1 MRPLFLSLVL
11 LLGVSCTKDPKPR
24 PPPQTRFVY
33 PSGLVHRDVP
43 GKTDGVLYVASANFD
58 RCFDE
63 GSVIALD
70 LDTVGADHSGLPAFG
85 SPVGASGPVQIPD
98 LNVGSNAYVQIQSFA
113 GQMALWAPADRPPR
127 LFVPTRAEGSYLN
140 AIDITDGDTTLQCAQ
155 GGTNCLNGALSLAS
169 VSGEVDGHPRA
180 ESPIGVTVAPD
191 APEVWVT
198 HTQGADSPIR
208 SATNVETYVVRVP
221 ADSLTVSATD
231 FSTVSSQAL
240 NYGATSASA
249 VGKRYVY
256 VTGRALTLVDGT
268 TRATDFLVRL
278 IDRTD
283 LTRAPRDPNLG
294 AAFRTLEGRGLV
306 LSADESRL
314 YVVARAP
321 DTLLIVDVAGA
332 ETASPS
338 LTVVNAVPLP
348 SGADQVVLIPRDQT
362 SGGVRRGDLVAVTC
376 AGGGVVALY
385 DEEVG
390 QVVAQVGGVGVQPFG
405 LAVDRR
411 GSGARLFASNFG
423 DGRIAI
429 LDIPNLDTPQDM
441 RLVAHL
447 GAPQT
452 LDANQGTTVCQESQQ

>member
-11 LLGVSCTKDPKPR
+11 LLGVSCTKDPEPR

-43 GKTDGVLYVASANFD
+43 GKTNGVLYVASANFD
-58 RCFDE
+58 RCFDT

-70 LDTVGADHSGLPAFG
+70 LDTVGADRTGLPAFG
-85 SPVGASGPVQIPD
+85 RPVSASGPVQIPD
-98 LNVGSNAYVQIQSFA
+98 LNVGSESYVQIQSFA
-113 GQMALWAPADRPPR
+113 GQMAVWTPADGAPR

-140 AIDITDGDTTLQCAQ
+140 AVDVTDGDLTLRCAQ
-155 GGTNCLNGALSLAS
+155 GGTNCLNGALSLAK
-169 VSGEVDGHPRA
+169 VPGEVAGHPRA
-180 ESPIGVTVAPD
+180 ASPIGVAVAPD

-198 HTQGADSPIR
+198 HTQAADSPER
-208 SATNVETYVVRVP
+208 SSTNVETYVARVP
-221 ADSLTVSATD
+221 ADTLAVTAAD
-231 FSTVSSQAL
+231 FSTVGSQDL
-240 NYGATSASA
+240 NYGATHAAA

-278 IDRTD
+278 VDRTN
-283 LTRAPRDPNLG
+283 LARAPRDPNLG

-321 DTLLIVDVAGA
+321 DTLLVVDVTGA
-332 ETASPS
+332 ETDSPS

-348 SGADQVVLIPRDQT
+348 SGADQVALIPREQT
-362 SGGVRRGDLVAVTC
+362 SGVRRGDLVAVTC
-376 AGGGVVALY
+376 SGGGVVALF

-411 GSGARLFASNFG
+411 GIGARLFASNFG
-423 DGRIAI
+423 DGRIAV
-429 LDIPNLDTPQDM
+429 LDIPDLDIPQDM